1 MLLVEGQRQQFP
13 FSSTELKPSNGEKL
27 EKFQKVDERIE
38 QRIKKALTR
47 VLKAMT
53 AEKKVLGRNAMRSQ
67 TREEKKRR
75 RALMRLR

>member
-1 MLLVEGQRQQFP
+1 MGH
-13 FSSTELKPSNGEKL
+13 KL

-47 VLKAMT
+47 VLKTMT

-67 TREEKKRR
+67 TRE
-75 RALMRLR
+75 